1 MTSHIDDPS
10 GADGDKSSIEKN
22 EYSESTRPAPG
33 RRHSEV
39 DKIDLA
45 DNVTARYAQPFS
57 ALDVI
62 RTRTHCPPTHRIKN
76 PLLGIPRPQL
86 MADVEAFAEEKG
98 MTDIIDL
105 LKRGALVAQ
114 DPSTFETVEGLT
126 PDERTALE
134 EEVTHK
140 WRHPLALYVTI
151 ITCSIGAAVQ

>member
-1 MTSHIDDPS
+1 
-10 GADGDKSSIEKN
+10 
-22 EYSESTRPAPG
+22 
-33 RRHSEV
+33 
-39 DKIDLA
+39 
-45 DNVTARYAQPFS
+45 
-57 ALDVI
+57 
-62 RTRTHCPPTHRIKN
+62 
-76 PLLGIPRPQL
+76 
-86 MADVEAFAEEKG
+86 MADVEAFAKEKG